1 MQDQPAPAE
10 ILAAVAAFLK
20 TVTGP
25 ELAPHTAFQLR
36 VAANALELAG
46 RDMTLSPAQ
55 DAAELARLTAL
66 LGQGGSLFDLNTE
79 LARRID
85 AGETDLTTPGVAE
98 HLWATTLAKLA
109 VDQPNYSGYR
119 AALAEKANDGRANK
133 EA

>member
-10 ILAAVAAFLK
+10 ILAAVAVFLK
-20 TVTGP
+20 TVSGP

-66 LGQGGSLFDLNTE
+66 LGQTGSLLDLNTE
-79 LARRID
+79 LARRLD
-85 AGETDLTTPGVAE
+85 AGEADLTTPGVAD

-119 AALAEKANDGRANK
+119 AALAERSDKKD
-133 EA
+133 

>member
-10 ILAAVAAFLK
+10 ILTAVAAFLK

-46 RDMTLSPAQ
+46 RDMILSPAA
-55 DAAELARLTAL
+55 DAAELARLTTL
-66 LGQGGSLFDLNTE
+66 LGKTGSLLDLNAE
-79 LARRID
+79 LAQRID
-85 AGETDLTTPGVAE
+85 AGKADLTTPGVAE

-119 AALAEKANDGRANK
+119 AALAERANK